1 MPMKII
7 SGIKLLTKTIILQ
20 NLLFSKNTNFKQHFA
35 QFLSINKKPIRT
47 SKTLEFALKF
57 FSFSKPTWK
66 TTSSTLRKKRS

>member
-20 NLLFSKNTNFKQHFA
+20 NLLFSKTPISSNILHNFSQ
-35 QFLSINKKPIRT
+35 INKKPIRT

-66 TTSSTLRKKRS
+66 TTSSTLRKKRP